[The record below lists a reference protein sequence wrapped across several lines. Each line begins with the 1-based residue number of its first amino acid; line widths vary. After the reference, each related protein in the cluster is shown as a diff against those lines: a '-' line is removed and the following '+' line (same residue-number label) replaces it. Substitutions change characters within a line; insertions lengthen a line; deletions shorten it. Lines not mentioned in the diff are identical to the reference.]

1 MEREIRR
8 WERRWLWLHGT
19 RQAGRSLLTA
29 LLSAALLL
37 GCGYL
42 RQSIRENLDH
52 IDRLYQTVQVTG
64 ELLQSDTGYL
74 HGSGIVPA
82 ELGRCRWKSGG
93 FSPR

>member
-37 GCGYL
+37 GCE
-42 RQSIRENLDH
+42 I
-52 IDRLYQTVQVTG
+52 
-64 ELLQSDTGYL
+64 
-74 HGSGIVPA
+74 
-82 ELGRCRWKSGG
+82 GRAHV
-93 FSPR
+93 

>member
-52 IDRLYQTVQVTG
+52 IDRLYQTVQVTASCCSRTQG
-64 ELLQSDTGYL
+64 ISTAAASSRRSWD
-74 HGSGIVPA
+74 GS
-82 ELGRCRWKSGG
+82 WKSGG